1 MRTTTI
7 QEDGNTVTITTD
19 PNSGFRTEEAVGM
32 VYDALLA
39 CGYHPTNVAEAMIEL
54 GQNYLPKETQ

>member
-32 VYDALLA
+32 VFDALLA
-39 CGYHPTNVAEAMIEL
+39 CGYHPANVADAMIEL
-54 GQNYLPKETQ
+54 GQNHLPNQEK